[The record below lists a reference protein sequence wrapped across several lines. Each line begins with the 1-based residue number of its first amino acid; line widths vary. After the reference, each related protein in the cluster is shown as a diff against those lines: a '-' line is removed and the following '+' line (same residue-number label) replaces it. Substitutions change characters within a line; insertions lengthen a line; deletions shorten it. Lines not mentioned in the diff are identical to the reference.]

1 MRKGPAIAV
10 LLFAAALVGLLSYGV
25 AQKGE
30 DRSIDAALAKG
41 ERIAAPEPDQSLA
54 LLGSTGRTGSVAD
67 FRGKVVILNFWASW
81 CPPCVEELPL
91 LEKTQKS
98 LDGKGA
104 TVVGVNLRDV
114 STEAMAFVRRY
125 GLTYPS
131 LRDRDADLAR
141 AYGTTS
147 YPETFVIDRRGRI
160 AAKRRGPVDQA
171 WLDATLPRLLA
182 EEA

>member
-41 ERIAAPEPDQSLA
+41 ERIAAPEPDQALA
-54 LLGSTGRTGSVAD
+54 LLGRTGDSGSVAD

-91 LEKTQKS
+91 LEKTQRS
-98 LDGKGA
+98 LDGKDA

-114 STEAMAFVRRY
+114 SSEAMAFVRRY
-125 GLTYPS
+125 DLTYPS